1 MGVSMGKTGRN
12 EVADINMTPM
22 IDVLLVL
29 IVIFMIAQPMMQKT
43 MDIQLPK
50 EEQNKT
56 PQTQPTTNIVLQIE
70 NGGIYKINTLQ
81 VTQAQLQQKLTDI
94 YSNRPQKIIFVK
106 AAPDVVYQD
115 VIAAMDAARGAGVK
129 VIGAVLPSQ
138 ESQLGL

>member
-1 MGVSMGKTGRN
+1 MGISMGKTGSSS
-12 EVADINMTPM
+12 VSDINMTPM

-50 EEQNKT
+50 EEKN
-56 PQTQPTTNIVLQIE
+56 PVNAPPSTNIVLQIE
-70 NGGIYKINTLQ
+70 PNGVYKINTLQ
-81 VTQAQLQQKLTDI
+81 VPKAQLQQKLNDI
-94 YSNRPQKIIFVK
+94 YANRPQKIIFVK
-106 AAPDVVYQD
+106 AGPDIVYQD

-138 ESQLGL
+138 EAQLGM

>member
-1 MGVSMGKTGRN
+1 MGISMGKTGSTS
-12 EVADINMTPM
+12 VSDINMTPM

-50 EEQNKT
+50 EEKN
-56 PQTQPTTNIVLQIE
+56 PVNAPPSTNIVLQIE
-70 NGGIYKINTLQ
+70 PNGVYKINTLQ
-81 VTQAQLQQKLTDI
+81 VPKAQLQQKLNDI
-94 YSNRPQKIIFVK
+94 YANRPQKIIFVK
-106 AAPDVVYQD
+106 AGPDIVYQD

-138 ESQLGL
+138 EARLGM

>member
-12 EVADINMTPM
+12 DVSEINMTPM

-50 EEQNKT
+50 EEKN
-56 PQTQPTTNIVLQIE
+56 PTDAPPSTNIVLQIE
-70 NGGIYKINTLQ
+70 NGGVYKINTLQ
-81 VTQAQLQQKLTDI
+81 VTQAQLASKLNDI
-94 YSNRPQKIIFVK
+94 YRNRPQKIIFVK
-106 AAPDVVYQD
+106 AGPDVVYQD

-138 ESQLGL
+138 EGSLGM

>member
-1 MGVSMGKTGRN
+1 MGISMGKTGRN
-12 EVADINMTPM
+12 EVAEPNMTPM

-50 EEQNKT
+50 EEKNKT
-56 PQTQPTTNIVLQIE
+56 EAPPSTNIVLQIE
-70 NGGIYKINTLQ
+70 SGGVYKINTLQ
-81 VTQAQLQQKLTDI
+81 VTQAQLQSKLNEI
-94 YSNRPQKIIFVK
+94 YRNRPQKIIFVK
-106 AAPDVVYQD
+106 ASPDVVYQD

-138 ESQLGL
+138 EAQLGL

>member
-1 MGVSMGKTGRN
+1 MGKTGSSS
-12 EVADINMTPM
+12 VSDINMTPM

-50 EEQNKT
+50 EEKSDA
-56 PQTQPTTNIVLQIE
+56 PQQTNTNIVLQIE
-70 NGGIYKINTLQ
+70 QGGVYKINTLQ
-81 VTQAQLQQKLTDI
+81 VSKAQLAQKLNEI
-94 YSNRPQKIIFVK
+94 YANRPQKVIFVK
-106 AAPDVVYQD
+106 AAPDIVYQD

-138 ESQLGL
+138 EQQLGM

>member
-1 MGVSMGKTGRN
+1 MGVSMGKTGRSDVS
-12 EVADINMTPM
+12 EINMTPM

-50 EEQNKT
+50 EEKSDA
-56 PQTQPTTNIVLQIE
+56 PPTNTNIVLQIE
-70 NGGIYKINTLQ
+70 AGGVYKINTLQ
-81 VTQAQLQQKLTDI
+81 VTQAQLATQLNNI
-94 YSNRPQKIIFVK
+94 YRNRPQKIIFVK

-138 ESQLGL
+138 EGQLGM

>member
-1 MGVSMGKTGRN
+1 MGKTGSS

-50 EEQNKT
+50 EDRDQQQ
-56 PQTQPTTNIVLQIE
+56 QTQPTTNIVLQIE
-70 NGGIYKINTLQ
+70 PNGVYKINTLQ
-81 VTQAQLQQKLTDI
+81 VTQQQLASKLNEI
-94 YSNRPQKIIFVK
+94 YANRPQKIIFVK
-106 AAPDVVYQD
+106 ASPDVVYQD
-115 VIAAMDAARGAGVK
+115 VIGAMDAARGAGVK

>member
-1 MGVSMGKTGRN
+1 MGISMGKTGRN
-12 EVADINMTPM
+12 EVAEPNMTPM

-50 EEQNKT
+50 EEKNPNQ
-56 PQTQPTTNIVLQIE
+56 QQQPTTNIVLQIE
-70 NGGIYKINTLQ
+70 SGGVYKINTLQ
-81 VTQAQLQQKLTDI
+81 VTQAQLQSKLNDI
-94 YSNRPQKIIFVK
+94 YRNRPQKIIFVK
-106 AAPDVVYQD
+106 ASPDVVYQD

-138 ESQLGL
+138 EAQLGL

>member
-1 MGVSMGKTGRN
+1 MGVSMGKTGRSDVS
-12 EVADINMTPM
+12 EINMTPM

-50 EEQNKT
+50 EEKNPT
-56 PQTQPTTNIVLQIE
+56 NAPPTTNIVLQIE
-70 NGGIYKINTLQ
+70 AGGIYKINTLQ
-81 VTQAQLQQKLTDI
+81 VTQAQLEQKLGDI
-94 YSNRPQKIIFVK
+94 YRNRPQKIIFVK

-138 ESQLGL
+138 ESQIAL

>member
-1 MGVSMGKTGRN
+1 MGVSMGKTGRSDVS
-12 EVADINMTPM
+12 EINMTPM

-43 MDIQLPK
+43 MDVQLPK
-50 EEQNKT
+50 EEKDAN
-56 PQTQPTTNIVLQIE
+56 PNPTNTNIVLQIE
-70 NGGIYKINTLQ
+70 NGGVYKINTLQ
-81 VTQAQLQQKLTDI
+81 VSQAQLQQKLNDI
-94 YSNRPQKIIFVK
+94 YANRPQKIIFVK

-138 ESQLGL
+138 EATLGM

>member
-1 MGVSMGKTGRN
+1 MGVSMGKTGRSDVS
-12 EVADINMTPM
+12 EINMTPM

-50 EEQNKT
+50 EEKS
-56 PQTQPTTNIVLQIE
+56 PQDAPPSTNIVLQIE
-70 NGGIYKINTLQ
+70 NGGVYKINTLQ
-81 VTQAQLQQKLTDI
+81 VTQAQLEQKLADI
-94 YSNRPQKIIFVK
+94 YRNRPQKIIFVK

-138 ESQLGL
+138 EGQLGM

>member
-1 MGVSMGKTGRN
+1 MGVSMGKTGRSDVS
-12 EVADINMTPM
+12 EINMTPM

-50 EEQNKT
+50 EEKSESQ
-56 PQTQPTTNIVLQIE
+56 PQTNTNIVLQIE
-70 NGGIYKINTLQ
+70 NGGVYKINTLQ
-81 VTQAQLQQKLTDI
+81 VTQAQLEQKLNDI
-94 YSNRPQKIIFVK
+94 YRNRPQKIIFVK

-138 ESQLGL
+138 EGQLGM

>member
-1 MGVSMGKTGRN
+1 MGISMGKTGSSS
-12 EVADINMTPM
+12 VSDINMTPM

-50 EEQNKT
+50 EDKSQRE
-56 PQTQPTTNIVLQIE
+56 PQTNTNIVMQIE
-70 NGGIYKINTLQ
+70 AGGVYKINTLQ
-81 VTQAQLQQKLTDI
+81 VSKRELQQKLTEI
-94 YSNRPQKIIFVK
+94 YRNRPQKVIFVK
-106 AAPDVVYQD
+106 AGPDIVYQD

-138 ESQLGL
+138 EGQIGM

>member
-1 MGVSMGKTGRN
+1 MGISMGKTGSSS
-12 EVADINMTPM
+12 VSDINMTPM

-50 EEQNKT
+50 EEKN
-56 PQTQPTTNIVLQIE
+56 PVNAPPSTNIVLQIE
-70 NGGIYKINTLQ
+70 PNGVYKINTLQ
-81 VTQAQLQQKLTDI
+81 VPRAQLQQKLNDI
-94 YSNRPQKIIFVK
+94 YANRPQKIIFVK
-106 AAPDVVYQD
+106 AGPDIVYQD

-138 ESQLGL
+138 EAQLGM

>member
-1 MGVSMGKTGRN
+1 MGISMGKTGSSS
-12 EVADINMTPM
+12 VSDINMTPM

-50 EEQNKT
+50 EDSNQ
-56 PQTQPTTNIVLQIE
+56 QQAQPTTNIVMQIE
-70 NGGIYKINTLQ
+70 AGGVYKINTLQ
-81 VTQAQLQQKLTDI
+81 VTQAQLQSKLNEI
-94 YSNRPQKIIFVK
+94 YANRPQKVIFVK
-106 AAPDVVYQD
+106 ADPDVVYQD

-138 ESQLGL
+138 EEKLGI

>member
-1 MGVSMGKTGRN
+1 MGISMGKTGSSS
-12 EVADINMTPM
+12 VSDINMTPM

-50 EEQNKT
+50 EDKSNQEQITN
-56 PQTQPTTNIVLQIE
+56 TNIVLQIE
-70 NGGIYKINTLQ
+70 PGGVYKINTLQ
-81 VTQAQLQQKLTDI
+81 VSRAQLAPKLNEI
-94 YSNRPQKIIFVK
+94 YRNRPQKVIFVK
-106 AAPDVVYQD
+106 AGPDIVYQD

-138 ESQLGL
+138 ESQLGM

>member
-12 EVADINMTPM
+12 EVAEPNMTPM

-50 EEQNKT
+50 EEKS
-56 PQTQPTTNIVLQIE
+56 PTDAPPSTNIVLQIE
-70 NGGIYKINTLQ
+70 SGGIYKINTLQ
-81 VTQAQLQQKLTDI
+81 VTQAQLASKLNDI
-94 YSNRPQKIIFVK
+94 YRNRPQKVIFVK
-106 AAPDVVYQD
+106 AGPDVVYQD

-138 ESQLGL
+138 EGQLGM

>member
-1 MGVSMGKTGRN
+1 MGVSMGKTGSS

-50 EEQNKT
+50 EDRDQQQ
-56 PQTQPTTNIVLQIE
+56 QTQPTTNIVMQIE
-70 NGGIYKINTLQ
+70 PGGVYKINTLQ
-81 VTQAQLQQKLTDI
+81 VTQQQLAQKLNEI
-94 YSNRPQKIIFVK
+94 YANRPQKVIFVK
-106 AAPDVVYQD
+106 ASPDVVYQD

-138 ESQLGL
+138 EEQLGL